1 MSAQIILGTHQ
12 NKQGA
17 EFKMEIQNQPKDKL
31 KAICPQCKEK
41 TKPYKDG
48 YTLHYLGSR
57 ETFGEVNHVYRCAV
71 GHVSELFEI
80 LKVNPKD
87 MNLERKVKSEE

>member
-1 MSAQIILGTHQ
+1 MEK
-12 NKQGA
+12 KQKA
-17 EFKMEIQNQPKDKL
+17 KL

-48 YTLHYLGSR
+48 YTLHYLGAK
-57 ETFGEVNHVYRCAV
+57 EIDGEVKHVYRCAV

-87 MNLERKVKSEE
+87 FNLEGKVKSEE